1 MLERLTDYFIAKPRR
16 LVTLGAGLVRAG
28 GFLVVAG
35 LVGRVATTG
44 ASAVKGLG
52 GGMQAEVA
60 LSDVLPGYLSVWM
73 PESALGFAVAML
85 LLIAGLIAVRT
96 GRVYERYLGN

>member
-1 MLERLTDYFIAKPRR
+1 MPERLTAYFIAKPWR
-16 LVTLGAGLVRAG
+16 LVTLGAWLVRAG

-52 GGMQAEVA
+52 GGMQVEVA
-60 LSDVLPGYLSVWM
+60 LSEVLPGYLSVWM
-73 PESALGFAVAML
+73 PESVMGFAVAML
-85 LLIAGLIAVRT
+85 LLIAGLIAART

>member
-35 LVGRVATTG
+35 LIGRVVTTG
-44 ASAVKGLG
+44 VSAVKGLG
-52 GGMQAEVA
+52 GMQVEVA
-60 LSDVLPGYLSVWM
+60 LSDVVPGYLSVWM

-85 LLIAGLIAVRT
+85 LLFAGVIAART
-96 GRVYERYLGN
+96 GRVYERYLSN

>member
-1 MLERLTDYFIAKPRR
+1 MLERLTDYFFGKPRR

-44 ASAVKGLG
+44 ASALQGLG
-52 GGMQAEVA
+52 AGMQAEVA
-60 LSDVLPGYLSVWM
+60 LSDVLPGYLSAWM
-73 PESALGFAVAML
+73 PETALGFAVAML
-85 LLIAGLIAVRT
+85 LLIAGLIAART
-96 GRVYERYLGN
+96 GRVYEPYLGN

>member
-1 MLERLTDYFIAKPRR
+1 MLERLTDYFITKPRY
-16 LVTLGAGLVRAG
+16 LVTIGAGLVIAG
-28 GFLVVAG
+28 GFLVIAG

-52 GGMQAEVA
+52 GSMQAEVA

-73 PESALGFAVAML
+73 PESAYGFAVAML
-85 LLIAGLIAVRT
+85 LLIAGLIASRT
-96 GRVYERYLGN
+96 GRVYERYLSN